1 MKYNNIHSARSQCN
15 TGKRRRKRRTP
26 LPSRFWSGSLCSTV
40 AAHQC
45 VNGKRHA
52 LAFALAKESTIAK
65 LKGREDTTFGFW
77 QLCRLD
83 YGCLALVSASSKQ
96 RTHTHSQRN
105 EDVLMVTNSVQRCL
119 RCEVNGGAVLF
130 ICSAHG
136 FIKINWMNTVRV
148 CARHASNVY
157 AVEKKRAILHIYGN
171 NCIFVEVLILNDGCE
186 ICTID
191 NRKFEIR
198 MDWIQNE

>member
-1 MKYNNIHSARSQCN
+1 MLGI
-15 TGKRRRKRRTP
+15 
-26 LPSRFWSGSLCSTV
+26 
-40 AAHQC
+40 
-45 VNGKRHA
+45 
-52 LAFALAKESTIAK
+52 
-65 LKGREDTTFGFW
+65 GF
-77 QLCRLD
+77 
-83 YGCLALVSASSKQ
+83 SEQ

-171 NCIFVEVLILNDGCE
+171 NCIFVGVLILNDGCE

-191 NRKFEIR
+191 NRCKFAFVFRCIS
-198 MDWIQNE
+198 IISLSHLHCIVPVS